1 MVDHP
6 IDAVFAAVADPTRR
20 AILATLASGERT
32 ISELAEPF
40 DMSFYAVSKHVRV
53 LERAGLLRREI
64 HGREHRCRLE
74 AQPLAAAAKWLDH
87 YREFWDERLEALER
101 HVVAKRKRRT

>member
-64 HGREHRCRLE
+64 HGREHRCPLG
-74 AQPLAAAAKWLDH
+74 AQPLAAAAKWVGH
-87 YREFWDERLEALER
+87 YREFLGEPVEAAQPDGRAEQERGS
-101 HVVAKRKRRT
+101 